1 MPRLA
6 KYLSAHRERPFA
18 SLRVTTLYRCWLVNF
33 IIGQLEVWRFQNAKT
48 ATGPRQIPM
57 RIGGKSDHLTGRGM
71 VTNDFWMGIPIVVV
85 ALISFALFFSSL
97 IASLRATGVVL
108 SQPQLPQA
116 PVSYQPQA
124 PAAYQSDLDRTL
136 STLAA
141 ALAADLSARR
151 QASSDQQGDQQLTSR
166 REAQ

>member
-1 MPRLA
+1 MKTTRPSVSKYVCVMAARLIIFVA
-6 KYLSAHRERPFA
+6 GGWLILAPFA
-18 SLRVTTLYRCWLVNF
+18 LGYQPYGADWVSQT
-33 IIGQLEVWRFQNAKT
+33 
-48 ATGPRQIPM
+48 
-57 RIGGKSDHLTGRGM
+57 
-71 VTNDFWMGIPIVVV
+71 TNDFWMGIPIVVV

-151 QASSDQQGDQQLTSR
+151 QSSSFPHGTHFRSGPKD
-166 REAQ
+166 